1 MSNPSPHF
9 SAPRPPGGG
18 VKDPAMSTSKVPTRQ
33 RTIVLI
39 AGGVLLALVAFLLV
53 LVGTAPEPKDTFVL
67 RAQRTIPAL
76 SVLNGD
82 LFEAV
87 AVTEEHIPEG
97 AITGADADDVLEAA
111 DLDGKVTQ
119 YPIAK
124 GRYLLESDLTS
135 ESFKFEGRLDPD
147 ERLVSVP
154 ASYAYSVAGG
164 IRPGDRV
171 DVYGLGNVNGTGV
184 AQLMI
189 ADAEVAAVSLG
200 EEQINS
206 IVSQQVSDA
215 QDGQDTSPAE
225 VLPGEPIPGVYTLRV
240 NASVAARLA
249 IVAEEG
255 RLFLTYRGA
264 ESADTASPGA
274 GIVDALCGNTVRA
287 DNEPF
292 IANEVPQFP
301 AVCGNAAEP
310 GF

>member
-18 VKDPAMSTSKVPTRQ
+18 VKDPAMGTSKVPSRQ

-39 AGGVLLALVAFLLV
+39 AAGVVLSLIAALLL
-53 LVGTAPEPKDTFVL
+53 LVGTAPESKDTYVL
-67 RAQRTIPAL
+67 RAERTIPAL
-76 SVLNGD
+76 SMLDPD

-87 AVTEEHIPEG
+87 PVTEDQVPEG
-97 AITGADADDVLEAA
+97 AITGSDAEDVLSAA
-111 DLDGKVTQ
+111 NLDGKVTQ
-119 YPIAK
+119 YPIAR
-124 GRYLLESDLTS
+124 GRYLLESDLTT
-135 ESFKFEGRLDPD
+135 ESFKLEGRLGPD

-171 DVYGLGNVNGTGV
+171 DVYGIGAVNGGGV

-189 ADAEVAAVSLG
+189 ADAEVAGVSLG
-200 EEQINS
+200 EDQINS

-215 QDGQDTSPAE
+215 SEGNDTSAAE
-225 VLPGEPIPGVYTLRV
+225 VLPGDPIPGVYTLRV

-264 ESADTASPGA
+264 ESADAASPGA
-274 GIVDALCGNTVRA
+274 DLIGALCGTTTRA
-287 DNEPF
+287 DDEPF
-292 IANEVPQFP
+292 MAEAAPQFP
-301 AVCGNAAEP
+301 AACTAAGDG